1 MEHLTHTMMLFS
13 AEAASSLIKAIGEGM
28 ILAVAVHLCLR
39 LLPGI
44 KSTARFTIWLAV
56 FFVVLPLHILPSV
69 KGDLGSAIPGVSA
82 FHVDSRWS
90 ILIVCLWGVASVTRA
105 IRLIR
110 SAIELQRIAVAAI
123 PISPAPSLDGILSKS
138 GGRSA
143 KLCSSKDVDRPS
155 VAGFFRPRI
164 LLPTAMLEK
173 LSEQELE
180 QILLH
185 EMEHLHRRDDWTNLI
200 QKIALI
206 LFPLNPVLSWV
217 ERRLCIERELAC
229 DDCVLNLTMARK
241 AYATCLTNLAEHSM
255 LRRSASL
262 ALGAWEKQ
270 SELARR
276 VHRILRKPEEK
287 MGRTTTNVISGAL
300 MASLVGGAFMLAHSP
315 ELVSFSPP
323 TTITVS
329 SGAPVAASL
338 TPIRQS
344 RGFSPTLVKAVM
356 PEPRQEANSH
366 PPRARR
372 PEPVKTIH
380 HRPPVQQQQE
390 WVVLTGWQTST
401 SPVTR
406 RPVLAISETS
416 ESSYAAV
423 SVGDGW
429 LIFQL

>member
-13 AEAASSLIKAIGEGM
+13 AGAASSLIKAIAEGM

-44 KSTARFTIWLAV
+44 KSTARFAIWLAV

-69 KGDLGSAIPGVSA
+69 KGDLGSPIPGVST
-82 FHVDSRWS
+82 FHLDSRWS
-90 ILIVCLWGVASVTRA
+90 ILIVCLWGVVSVTRA

-110 SAIELQRIAVAAI
+110 SAIELRRIAVAAI
-123 PISPAPSLDGILSKS
+123 PISPASSLNGILSKS
-138 GGRSA
+138 GRRSA
-143 KLCSSKDVDRPS
+143 NLCSSEDVDRPS

-164 LLPTAMLEK
+164 LLPTSMLEK

-255 LRRSASL
+255 LRRGASL

-287 MGRTTTNVISGAL
+287 MGRTATNVISGTL
-300 MASLVGGAFMLAHSP
+300 MAGLVGGAFMLAHSP

-323 TTITVS
+323 TPS
-329 SGAPVAASL
+329 SAPVAASL
-338 TPIRQS
+338 HPIGQS

-356 PEPRQEANSH
+356 PEPQQEANFH
-366 PPRARR
+366 RPRTRL
-372 PEPVKTIH
+372 PETVKTVH
-380 HRPPVQQQQE
+380 HRSPMQQQQK
-390 WVVLTGWQTST
+390 WVVLTGWQAST
-401 SPVTR
+401 SSSTAR
-406 RPVLAISETS
+406 RSVLAVSETT